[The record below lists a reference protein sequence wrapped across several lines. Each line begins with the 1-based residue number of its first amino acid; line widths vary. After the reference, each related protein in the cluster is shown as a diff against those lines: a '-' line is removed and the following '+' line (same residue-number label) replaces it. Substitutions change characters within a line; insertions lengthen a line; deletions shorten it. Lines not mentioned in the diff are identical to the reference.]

1 MLLSRGFRPTANT
14 AALLWK
20 GIGRQTG
27 GVVEAMG
34 ELGRGLEKIGIDLT
48 GCGGRS
54 GTDEMG
60 MMREGKLVGDEL
72 VLGLAK
78 GRLAQRDCM
87 EGGWVLDGVPRT
99 MTQAQRVVEENG
111 GMRPDVVV
119 HLKGDVEEIVTRICE
134 RRMDPV
140 TGRIY
145 NLSTNMPR
153 EHEVLGRLVRRVD
166 DEEGVVRQRIKVYHK
181 ELPGVWQVFEGSGV
195 RLVEMETGGKG
206 IAEVVEKVADAV
218 EGLKRVVMFG
228 LPGCGK
234 GTVGALIGGGRVHV
248 SSGDLLR
255 KRAACA
261 I

>member
-1 MLLSRGFRPTANT
+1 MMLSRAFRPTANT

-27 GVVEAMG
+27 GVVEAVG
-34 ELGRGLEKIGIDLT
+34 ELGRGLERIGIDVT
-48 GCGGRS
+48 GYGARS
-54 GTDEMG
+54 GVDEMG

-78 GRLAQRDCM
+78 GRLTQQDCLD
-87 EGGWVLDGVPRT
+87 GGWVLDGVPRT
-99 MTQAQRVVEENG
+99 TVQAQRLVGEKG
-111 GMRPDVVV
+111 AMRPDVVV
-119 HLKGDVEEIVTRICE
+119 HLKGDVEEIVRRICE

-140 TGRIY
+140 TGKIY
-145 NLSTNMPR
+145 NLATNMPR
-153 EHEVLGRLVRRVD
+153 EREVLGRLVRRVD
-166 DEEGVVRQRIKVYHK
+166 DEEGVVRERMRVYNE
-181 ELPGVWQVFEGSGV
+181 ELPGVWQVFQGSGV
-195 RLVEMETGGKG
+195 RIVEMDTAGKG
-206 IAEVVEKVADAV
+206 IAEVAGKVADAV
-218 EGLKRVVMFG
+218 QGLKRVVMFG

-255 KRAACA
+255 KRATCA

>member
-1 MLLSRGFRPTANT
+1 MMLSRAFRPTANT

-27 GVVEAMG
+27 GVVEAVG
-34 ELGRGLEKIGIDLT
+34 ELGRGLERIGIDVT
-48 GCGGRS
+48 PCGVRG
-54 GTDEMG
+54 GVDEMG

-78 GRLAQRDCM
+78 GRLAQRDAR

-99 MTQAQRVVEENG
+99 RLQAERLVEEKG
-111 GMRPDVVV
+111 VMRPDVVV
-119 HLKGDVEEIVTRICE
+119 HLKADVEEIVTRICE

-145 NLSTNMPR
+145 NLATNLPR

-166 DEEGVVRQRIKVYHK
+166 DEEGVVRERVRVYNK
-181 ELPGVWQVFEGSGV
+181 ELPGVWQVFERSGV
-195 RLVEMETGGKG
+195 RIVEMETAGRG
-206 IAEVVEKVADAV
+206 IAEIVEKVADAV
-218 EGLKRVVMFG
+218 DGLKRVVMFG

-255 KRAACA
+255 KRATCA